1 MDLIVPVPCSA
12 PGMLK
17 GLGTLA
23 GSLAEKASDRVA
35 AVAAVADQILG
46 DEDVTVTLAFRLP
59 TLEGRPLD

>member
-1 MDLIVPVPCSA
+1 
-12 PGMLK
+12 MLK

-46 DEDVTVTLAFRLP
+46 DEDATVTLAFRLP
-59 TLEGRPLD
+59 TLKG

>member
-1 MDLIVPVPCSA
+1 
-12 PGMLK
+12 MLK

-46 DEDVTVTLAFRLP
+46 DEEVTVTLAFRLP
-59 TLEGRPLD
+59 TLKG

>member
-1 MDLIVPVPCSA
+1 MIVPVPWHRS
-12 PGMLK
+12 PMLK

-46 DEDVTVTLAFRLP
+46 DEDATVTLAFRLP
-59 TLEGRPLD
+59 TLKG